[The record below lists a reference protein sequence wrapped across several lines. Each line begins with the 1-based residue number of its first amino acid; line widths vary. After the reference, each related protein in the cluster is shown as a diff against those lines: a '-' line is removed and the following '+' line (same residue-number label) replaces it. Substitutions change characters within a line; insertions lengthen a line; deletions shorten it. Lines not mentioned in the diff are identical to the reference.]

1 MEFNTLPLYP
11 CVSTLLYYYLP
22 WYITLSFDERF
33 IFQLWDWE

>member
-11 CVSTLLYYYLP
+11 CVSTLLYYYLS
-22 WYITLSFDERF
+22 WYITPNFDERF